1 MKRSKEIVFCKN
13 NKRGELDFFLL
24 AAGKEFYLFTTN
36 YFSSNIYEKY
46 KNGQRIDQILNN
58 TSKIRQQKLKE
69 RIRRMIHYVA
79 VEESITFS
87 KKTKKPI
94 HEEMSNFDYKTI

>member
-36 YFSSNIYEKY
+36 YFSRNIYEKY
-46 KNGQRIDQILNN
+46 KNW
-58 TSKIRQQKLKE
+58 
-69 RIRRMIHYVA
+69 
-79 VEESITFS
+79 
-87 KKTKKPI
+87 
-94 HEEMSNFDYKTI
+94 SNSQ